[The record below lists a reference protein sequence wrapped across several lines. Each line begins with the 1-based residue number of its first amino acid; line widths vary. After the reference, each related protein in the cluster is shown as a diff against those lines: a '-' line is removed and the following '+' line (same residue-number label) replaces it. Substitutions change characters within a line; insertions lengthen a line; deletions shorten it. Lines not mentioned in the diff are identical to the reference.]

1 MMDADATGRASVCY
15 LSLGANLGRR
25 EQTIRLA
32 LEEMANTDG
41 VELAGVSS
49 FYETAP
55 WGVANQPDFINAAA
69 KVYTILSPMELLR
82 QMQRIERKLGRVRHE
97 HWGART
103 MDIDLLHMPGI
114 ASDTEELRL
123 PHPYFSERAFVLRP
137 LAQIAD
143 SLVICGNT
151 VGEHLLA
158 CKDTGEVRR
167 AKGSPVDFG
176 LCLIACVDEAW
187 GLGKGGELLFHIPA
201 DMKHFRELTYGH
213 TVILG
218 RKTLQTFPEGK
229 PLEGRRHIL
238 LSRRADDASAPSTGC
253 SVVSTVEHLWET
265 LEHLPKQERIFVI
278 GGAETYR
285 RLLPYCMEAEITLVH
300 VRREADCFLPRLDMR
315 ADFSLQS
322 CQKMEEN
329 GVEMEFR
336 SYRRR
341 MGAEA

>member
-1 MMDADATGRASVCY
+1 MIGEGATEGASTCY

-69 KVYTILSPMELLR
+69 KVYTVLSPMELLR
-82 QMQRIERKLGRVRHE
+82 QMQRIEGKLGRVRHE

-103 MDIDLLHMPGI
+103 MDIDLLHMPGV

-123 PHPYFSERAFVLRP
+123 PHPYLSERAFVLRP

-143 SLVICGNT
+143 SLVIDGKT
-151 VGEHLLA
+151 VRGHLDV
-158 CKDTGEVRR
+158 CKDAGEVRR
-167 AKGSPVDFG
+167 AKGSPMDFG
-176 LCLIACVDEAW
+176 LCLIACVDDTW
-187 GLGKGGELLFHIPA
+187 GLGKDGKLLFHLSA
-201 DMKHFRELTYGH
+201 DLKHFRELTFGH

-218 RKTLQTFPEGK
+218 RKTRMTFPGGK

-238 LSRRADDASAPSTGC
+238 LSRSINGAPEHPAGF
-253 SVVSTVEHLWET
+253 SVVNSLASLWET
-265 LEHLPKQERIFVI
+265 LERSPEQERFFVI
-278 GGAETYR
+278 GGATVYR
-285 RLLPYCMEAEITLVH
+285 ELLPYCREAGITLVH
-300 VRREADCFLPRLDMR
+300 ERREADCFLPRLDMR
-315 ADFSLQS
+315 ADFFLQS
-322 CQKMEEN
+322 CQKTQEN

-341 MGAEA
+341 MWAEA

>member
-1 MMDADATGRASVCY
+1 MIDTDVTGGASVCY
-15 LSLGANLGRR
+15 LSLGANLGKR

-32 LEEMANTDG
+32 LEEIAHTEG

-55 WGVANQPDFINAAA
+55 WGVENQPDFINATA
-69 KVYTILSPMELLR
+69 KVYTVLSPMELLR
-82 QMQRIERKLGRVRHE
+82 QMQRIEGKLGRVRHE

-114 ASDTEELRL
+114 AMDTEELRL
-123 PHPYFSERAFVLRP
+123 PHPYLSERAFVLRP

-167 AKGSPVDFG
+167 AKGSPMDFG

-187 GLGKGGELLFHIPA
+187 GLGKGGKLLFHLSA
-201 DMKHFRELTYGH
+201 DLMRFRELTYGH

-218 RKTLQTFPEGK
+218 RKTLMTFPSGK

-238 LSRRADDASAPSTGC
+238 LSRSINDAPEHADGCFVAGTLAS
-253 SVVSTVEHLWET
+253 LWET
-265 LEHLPKQERIFVI
+265 LERLPEQERFFVV
-278 GGAETYR
+278 GGATVYR
-285 RLLPYCMEAEITLVH
+285 ELLPYCSEAEITLVH
-300 VRREADCFLPRLDMR
+300 ARREADCFLPRLDLR

-322 CQKMEEN
+322 CQKMQEN